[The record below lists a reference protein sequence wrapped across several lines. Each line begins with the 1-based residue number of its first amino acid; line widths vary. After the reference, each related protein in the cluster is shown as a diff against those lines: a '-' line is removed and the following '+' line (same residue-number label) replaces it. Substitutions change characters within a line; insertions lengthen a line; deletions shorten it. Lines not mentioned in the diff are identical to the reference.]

1 MRAQVVLPVLLGP
14 TGPPDGICFI
24 HLKNQGYS
32 ARADNGEVC
41 LWLLSALQ
49 CLASARPECR
59 SHQTFDRCRSWS
71 ATLARRGG
79 AFDPPSIGV
88 AAGSGASSRARDE
101 CGAGGWPTARHPD
114 PHRGLGEPPPAGRP
128 RLSLRDSGPS
138 SVCAAFRPEQWSR
151 GPSSCSD
158 TRIACRSALACARDC
173 VGRAEGPRFSA
184 GRGQGRG
191 GKVGCLCSLDTGR
204 VRRRKGLRRGRTT
217 AGHSM
222 PLAPSPARVQVLKRI
237 RHSTRARAP

>member
-101 CGAGGWPTARHPD
+101 CGAGGW
-114 PHRGLGEPPPAGRP
+114 
-128 RLSLRDSGPS
+128 
-138 SVCAAFRPEQWSR
+138 V
-151 GPSSCSD
+151 
-158 TRIACRSALACARDC
+158 
-173 VGRAEGPRFSA
+173 PRFSA

-222 PLAPSPARVQVLKRI
+222 PLAQPLARARTGIKG
-237 RHSTRARAP
+237 ARAPP